1 MKFVTTGSPQKY
13 KCPVIDC
20 LNCSQWSLNGMQQFF
35 LPPTFSILTIVT
47 KIKYIV
53 DLVLH
58 WQNQCGN
65 IGRVWCN
72 KVNDLIL
79 EQLLAIILQTN
90 LQSHQLFHADR
101 QNTRLCLD

>member
-1 MKFVTTGSPQKY
+1 M
-13 KCPVIDC
+13 
-20 LNCSQWSLNGMQQFF
+20 
-35 LPPTFSILTIVT
+35 
-47 KIKYIV
+47 
-53 DLVLH
+53 LH

-65 IGRVWCN
+65 IGRGVN

-101 QNTRLCLD
+101 QNTQPCLLSGLNSNV

>member
-1 MKFVTTGSPQKY
+1 
-13 KCPVIDC
+13 
-20 LNCSQWSLNGMQQFF
+20 MQQFF
-35 LPPTFSILTIVT
+35 LRPLIFPILTIVN
-47 KIKYIV
+47 KIKYVI
-53 DLVLH
+53 VLH

-65 IGRVWCN
+65 IGRVRCN

-90 LQSHQLFHADR
+90 LQSHQLLHADR